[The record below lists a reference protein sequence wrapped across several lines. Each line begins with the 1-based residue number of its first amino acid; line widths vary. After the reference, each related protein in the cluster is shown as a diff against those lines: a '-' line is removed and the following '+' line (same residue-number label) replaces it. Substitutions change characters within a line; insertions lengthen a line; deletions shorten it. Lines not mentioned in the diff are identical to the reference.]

1 MEKLILSLP
10 YVTFT
15 LPVYSLSVGIMKRTN
30 VQSSPNAATSSPME
44 MISFLESLKQVLQK
58 IPETCCHG
66 LLVFFKVIAWRTVIH
81 KPFDACFF
89 HCLDQQLMPCQR
101 CTVPIY
107 ANTPH
112 NASQP
117 DMAIFIQHSL

>member
-44 MISFLESLKQVLQK
+44 MISFLESLKASPAK
-58 IPETCCHG
+58 NHG
-66 LLVFFKVIAWRTVIH
+66 NHVVMDFWSFSK
-81 KPFDACFF
+81 
-89 HCLDQQLMPCQR
+89 
-101 CTVPIY
+101 
-107 ANTPH
+107 
-112 NASQP
+112 
-117 DMAIFIQHSL
+117 